1 MNISGSKKQLKLQLK
16 TGLAS
21 SDGKD
26 QNKINQELL
35 QEADKDES
43 GKGEASDSEDSVVS
57 VKSTESQKARRAS
70 PKSSPSK
77 RVLEFVTIQ
86 DIMVTKIARLI
97 SLEPTDRSEALC
109 DCTTKNEWENLVHGY
124 WFSQNITVVHQENLK
139 VGFWLYRVENWF

>member
-1 MNISGSKKQLKLQLK
+1 MNISGSKKQLNLQPK

-86 DIMVTKIARLI
+86 DIIVTKIARLI
-97 SLEPTDRSEALC
+97 SLEPTDRSEALR
-109 DCTTKNEWENLVHGY
+109 
-124 WFSQNITVVHQENLK
+124 
-139 VGFWLYRVENWF
+139 LYN